1 MRASDASVSQRVPT
15 CKYIYPEGKLQPKSV
30 GMTQS
35 KAKRPN
41 ALLPFI
47 CIVYPLDTVSL
58 FLLDL
63 TWKKK
68 EKMSNSKGFGMFF
81 AFDLDV
87 FAFDLPS
94 ICLRSPHGQPNQPL
108 YAQDRVRLDGQLRP

>member
-1 MRASDASVSQRVPT
+1 MRASDANVSQRVPT
-15 CKYIYPEGKLQPKSV
+15 CKYIYPEGKLQPKPV

-41 ALLPFI
+41 ALLPLI
-47 CIVYPLDTVSL
+47 YIVYPLVTVSL

-68 EKMSNSKGFGMFF
+68 NKMSNSKGFGMFF
-81 AFDLDV
+81 AFDLGA

-94 ICLRSPHGQPNQPL
+94 FCLRSPHRQPNQPL
-108 YAQDRVRLDGQLRP
+108 YAQDRVRLNGQLRP

>member
-15 CKYIYPEGKLQPKSV
+15 CKYIYPEGKLQPKPV

-35 KAKRPN
+35 KAKQPN
-41 ALLPFI
+41 ALLSLI
-47 CIVYPLDTVSL
+47 YIVYPLDTVSL

-68 EKMSNSKGFGMFF
+68 KKMSNSKGFGMFF

-94 ICLRSPHGQPNQPL
+94 ICLRSPHGQPDQPL
-108 YAQDRVRLDGQLRP
+108 YAQDRICLDGQIRP